1 MRTRLLPTLGLFT
14 SFCAPLLLGGCSLH
28 SDSPAAVED
37 AGAIGV
43 ALQLAP
49 GIDLPSVTYTITRA
63 GGFSKTGPLDLT
75 NSSKLVAR
83 IGGLPPGAGYS
94 ISLTGNATGG
104 FGCLGSATFAVMS
117 NATTNVVVNLQC
129 KGGSTAGTAQINGT
143 TKLCP
148 VIDELTAAPAEARIG
163 GSVALIAGAHDG
175 DSAALTYGWA
185 ASSGTFSNAA
195 AASTS
200 FTCAT
205 VGEVPVTVSVSDGT
219 CTETLSTTVTCSPA
233 AITTVFASVET
244 DPIPGAGDSAD
255 DPAIWVNPT
264 NPALSVVIGT
274 DKTAG
279 GGLAVYGL
287 DGHQLQFAPAGAL
300 NNVDL
305 RDGFSLGGQSVTLVT
320 AGNRTNN
327 SIAIFKLDPATR
339 QLTNVAARTI
349 TTLATYGSCM
359 YHSPVT
365 GKLYY
370 FVDSKDGEIEQ
381 WELFDNGAGLV
392 DATKI
397 RNLKKLG
404 TQPEAC
410 VVDDE
415 LGFLYIGEEDVGIW
429 KYGAEPTT
437 DPASPLGQGI
447 SVDHVGPGGHLVA
460 DVEGLAIAKT
470 GAGTGYLI
478 VSNQGDSTYP
488 MYTREGAN
496 TYVKTFRVG
505 TNVCGIDEVT
515 GSDGIE
521 VTTASL
527 GPAFPQ
533 GLFVTQDDTNPGFS
547 QNFKLVPLQDILG
560 GGSPAPTC
568 APPTEIDAGA
578 PDAGIADA
586 GAPPV
591 EAGPAGNPAAFC
603 ATYCGKCSTCWNP
616 AGGFS
621 EGDCLYQ
628 LSKPSFSVDD
638 CTAGCLLGRTPG
650 FPISNLPANWETM
663 ACLDFDAAI

>member
-1 MRTRLLPTLGLFT
+1 MRTRLRPTIGLFT
-14 SFCAPLLLGGCSLH
+14 SLCAPLLLGGCAVH
-28 SDSPAAVED
+28 SDSPAAQSD
-37 AGAIGV
+37 ADVGAVGV

-75 NSSKLVAR
+75 SSSKLIAK
-83 IGGLPPGAGYS
+83 IGGLPPGAGYT
-94 ISLTGNATGG
+94 ISLTGTASGGFACSGGATFSVMANAT
-104 FGCLGSATFAVMS
+104 S
-117 NATTNVVVNLQC
+117 NVVVNLQC
-129 KGGSTAGTAQINGT
+129 KGASTVGTAQINGT
-143 TKLCP
+143 TSLCP
-148 VIDELTAAPAEARIG
+148 VLDELTAAPAEARVG
-163 GSVALIAGAHDG
+163 GSVALVAAAHDG
-175 DSAALTYGWA
+175 DSAALTFHWTA
-185 ASSGTFSNAA
+185 PSGSFANAG

-200 FTCAT
+200 FRCETA
-205 VGEVPVTVSVSDGT
+205 GDVPVTVSVTDGA
-219 CTETLSTTVTCSPA
+219 CTETMSTNVLCSPA
-233 AITTVFASVET
+233 AIATVLASVET

-255 DPAIWVNPT
+255 DPAIWVNPA

-305 RDGFSLGGQSVTLVT
+305 RDGFQLGGQSVTLVT
-320 AGNRTNN
+320 AGNRTDN

-339 QLTNVAARTI
+339 QLSNVAARTI

-359 YHSPVT
+359 YHSPIS
-365 GKLYY
+365 GKFYY
-370 FVDSKDGEIEQ
+370 FVDSKAGDIEQ
-381 WELFDNGAGLV
+381 WELFDDGTGKV
-392 DATKI
+392 DATKV
-397 RNLKKLG
+397 RNLHKLG

-415 LGFLYIGEEDVGIW
+415 LGFFYIGEEDVGIW

-447 SVDHVGPGGHLVA
+447 SVDNVAGHLVA

-470 GAGTGYLI
+470 GPGTGYLI
-478 VSNQGDSTYP
+478 ASNQGDSTYP
-488 MYTREGAN
+488 MYTREGNNA
-496 TYVKTFRVG
+496 YVKTFRVG
-505 TNVCGIDEVT
+505 ASMCGTDEVT

-527 GPAFPQ
+527 GAAFPH

-547 QNFKLVPLQDILG
+547 QNFKLVPFEDILNN
-560 GGSPAPTC
+560 GSPAPTC
-568 APPTEIDAGA
+568 APPTEVDAGVDAGA
-578 PDAGIADA
+578 TVDA
-586 GAPPV
+586 GAPP
-591 EAGPAGNPAAFC
+591 PPPGNSAAFC

-628 LSKPSFSVDD
+628 LSKPNFSVED

-650 FPISNLPANWETM
+650 FPISNLPANWESM